1 MEFLADIGSFL
12 LKAGIIIF
20 AFVIITGVI
29 AQAAQKQKKQKGELE
44 VTHLS
49 KEIQQMQDALRMELL
64 DKKARKKAEKLL
76 KKARKSEK
84 KHENR
89 LFVIDFKGS
98 MDAKEVENL
107 RREINA
113 VLSIASDKDDV
124 LIRLESGGGVV
135 NG

>member
-12 LKAGIIIF
+12 LKAAIIIF

-89 LFVIDFKGS
+89 FK
-98 MDAKEVENL
+98 KVT
-107 RREINA
+107 
-113 VLSIASDKDDV
+113 SIITPKKY
-124 LIRLESGGGVV
+124 
-135 NG
+135 